1 MHGVSTKR
9 GGPATDA
16 LGILPGLGGTS
27 VQDGWAPSRP
37 YGCRHA
43 LCNAPQRRA
52 LTWVE
57 EQEGQAWAGAMKA
70 LLGTIKAVVDAAR
83 TVGRTSL
90 EAAARA
96 AFVRRDAELVQEG
109 LAAPRRSAPPGRA
122 DAASSARQCHHHF
135 DLAGAAGQ
143 Q

>member
-27 VQDGWAPSRP
+27 VQ
-37 YGCRHA
+37 
-43 LCNAPQRRA
+43 
-52 LTWVE
+52 
-57 EQEGQAWAGAMKA
+57 
-70 LLGTIKAVVDAAR
+70 
-83 TVGRTSL
+83 
-90 EAAARA
+90 AAARA

-143 Q
+143 QLLIGPLHAVEWDLGGDESAERAGVPA